1 MISALQTEP
10 AARVSEPS
18 GDDRRAAN
26 LDRMADPGSGMDVI
40 IVSTT
45 SPHQEAYWQDRLERS
60 RGDVTRR
67 DAVIIVMCED
77 WPGGAGNGL
86 GTLYALQEAANRAR
100 LRHGVDLLER
110 LRSGASIGLYHTAGK
125 GTRLAPLPAAE
136 YNNKP
141 GVRLPGLLQLDGET
155 APITI
160 LEAVIRQTGIYAQS
174 RRGRLSVFWGDQVF
188 IPSREAHY
196 TPTHAVDILARIGP
210 MPTAEQWRERGLE
223 TYGLIAV
230 RASGDAAQV
239 EKVTW
244 AEATRLVASGVIG
257 VEGGIGVSLGSF
269 SLSAAFTEALLA
281 EFAPEL
287 AARRGKMDTDPHF
300 WMPLTLDRETY
311 VRIRVQKKE
320 SAEAASAHYS
330 RMQAFRARLPDGG
343 GRLFGCVDIGA
354 DAYWW
359 DYGQIRGYL
368 ENTLALTAG
377 TAEAGAMRRF
387 FRLPE
392 RGSVDVSGV
401 DVDAGSVLIGC
412 RIVAG
417 RIRNSVLVGV
427 AAPRVDVENAVV
439 VGVAAPAIAGR
450 GVLLYNVLSETPLR
464 PADGTVRADVI
475 PPDGEPLI
483 CCTDRSRDGGRD
495 WYERL
500 PGNAMSYDE
509 IAEHNRQM
517 DCRAATA
524 AARSRFARLAAR
536 LFNTAV
542 RHARGCPAGTLS

>member
-1 MISALQTEP
+1 MPPSLQTGP
-10 AARVSEPS
+10 ATRVAAPP

-26 LDRMADPGSGMDVI
+26 LDGMADPAAGLDVI

-45 SPHQEAYWQDRLERS
+45 SPHQEAYWQERLERS
-60 RGDVTRR
+60 RGQVARR
-67 DAVIIVMCED
+67 DALILALCED

-86 GTLYALQEAANRAR
+86 GTLYALQEAAKRAR

-110 LRSGASIGLYHTAGK
+110 LRSGASIGMYHTAGK

-141 GVRLPGLLQLDGET
+141 GVRLPGLLELDGT
-155 APITI
+155 PVPITI
-160 LEAVIRQTGIYAQS
+160 LEAVIRQTGIYAHS
-174 RRGRLSVFWGDQVF
+174 RGGRLSVFWGDQVF
-188 IPSREAHY
+188 IPSRETRY

-210 MPTAEQWRERGLE
+210 MPTAEQWREQGLDK
-223 TYGLIAV
+223 YGLIAV
-230 RASGDAAQV
+230 RACGDAAQV
-239 EKVTW
+239 EKVTC
-244 AEATRLVASGVIG
+244 AEAARLVASGVIG

-287 AARRGKMDTDPHF
+287 AARRGKLDADPHF

-311 VRIRVQKKE
+311 VRIMAQKQE
-320 SAEAASAHYS
+320 SPEAAAAHHS
-330 RMQAFRARLPDGG
+330 RMQAFRCRLPGGG

-354 DAYWW
+354 GAYWW

-368 ENTLALTAG
+368 ENNLALTAD
-377 TAEAGAMRRF
+377 TDESRAMRRF

-392 RGSVDVSGV
+392 HGGAGAPGL
-401 DVDAGSVLIGC
+401 DVDAGSVLVDC
-412 RIVAG
+412 RIGAG

-427 AAPRVDVENAVV
+427 AALRVDVENAVV
-439 VGVAAPAIAGR
+439 VGVAAPEITGR
-450 GVLLYNVLSETPLR
+450 GVLLYNVLSEVPLR
-464 PADGTVRADVI
+464 PADGSVRADVI
-475 PPDGEPLI
+475 PPEGEPVI

-500 PGNAMSYDE
+500 PGNAMSYDV
-509 IAEHNRQM
+509 IAEQNRST

-524 AARSRFARLAAR
+524 AVRRRFARLAAR
-536 LFNTAV
+536 LF
-542 RHARGCPAGTLS
+542 H